1 VNANVVRVFVLAF
14 GLVFTFEVLVAFA
27 FGFVFTFEL
36 AFTSL
41 RMKSLSSKKVAPTE

>member
-1 VNANVVRVFVLAF
+1 MNDNVVRAFVLTF
-14 GLVFTFEVLVAFA
+14 RLVFTFEVLVAFA

-41 RMKSLSSKKVAPTE
+41 RVNVCQVK